1 MREYATTNSTEIIV
15 NNVEA
20 QARPFH
26 IEAVIHSIRTV
37 IVIHLFALVY
47 LVLANTEDLKV
58 SSGKKSTHSM
68 HFSLFIDSFQL
79 SFLKNIK
86 ITAINQL
93 LEIQK
98 KTINGEKVR
107 ISARE
112 ARTMEK

>member
-47 LVLANTEDLKV
+47 LVLTNTEDLKV

-79 SFLKNIK
+79 SFLKFFFFLRVDNIFFFK
-86 ITAINQL
+86 CVNIGVFI
-93 LEIQK
+93 
-98 KTINGEKVR
+98 
-107 ISARE
+107 
-112 ARTMEK
+112 